1 MVVYLGVSVDVYA
14 TTFLFHTLHLLFL
27 VAGRCFLVS
36 LMPFSMRA
44 RGSGLL
50 ICLKAL
56 ATLYDGVFAP
66 ETFGVSSSH
75 LS

>member
-1 MVVYLGVSVDVYA
+1 M
-14 TTFLFHTLHLLFL
+14 

-50 ICLKAL
+50 IRLKAL

-66 ETFGVSSSH
+66 ETHRCFFQSP
-75 LS
+75 